1 MIRLEAALTDRA
13 PYLNYSEIDLDLTK
27 LCSELDLRGQVAIFE
42 SQLLEDIHCGNVD
55 VTSVEYVL
63 STESRWAPLLRKLR
77 TVKSLHRVPETF
89 FLWANVRCNW

>member
-1 MIRLEAALTDRA
+1 MEAALSDRA

-42 SQLLEDIHCGNVD
+42 SQLLEDMYCGTVD

-63 STESRWAPLLRKLR
+63 SAESRWSPLLRKLR
-77 TVKSLHRVPETF
+77 TIKSLQRVPETF